1 MNTSQTQQASIH
13 QLVFFLGAVFALGSL
28 GIDSMLPSLA
38 VIAHDL
44 HLSNAN
50 QAQLVVTSFGMG
62 MGLGSLLGG
71 PLSDHHGRRQI
82 ILAGCLLYAAGAL
95 CAMCANSLTVVFI
108 ARIIQ
113 GIGASFTTVAAT
125 AWIRD
130 MHSGPL
136 MARIMSFAMAMFAM
150 MPAIAPFIGKSIASL
165 AGWRAI
171 FAVYALFG
179 AALAYHVFASIKE
192 TLTEQRVPFS
202 LRNLMRRG
210 REVLAIKQ
218 VRLAIA
224 AQTLNMAI
232 LFSTLSS
239 IQPIFDQTFNRAD
252 TFPAYFALMAIAI
265 AIAGFLNGKII
276 TKVRGKTLVY
286 SAFGLNALLSLAVLM
301 LSHQGNGVDECHFML
316 FLAWATGTFFVQGI
330 TSGNLS
336 ALALEPVGHLAG
348 VASSLVASIPMLLA
362 TPLAIFVGLAFN
374 GGPQPLELATLIF
387 SALACGIVLRMQ
399 A

>member
-1 MNTSQTQQASIH
+1 MNVTPTQHASIH
-13 QLVFFLGAVFALGSL
+13 QFVIFMGAVFALGSL

-62 MGLGSLLGG
+62 MGLGSFFGG
-71 PLSDHHGRRQI
+71 PLSDHHGRRPI

-95 CAMCANSLTVVFI
+95 SAMCANSLAVVFSG
-108 ARIIQ
+108 RIIQ

-136 MARIMSFAMAMFAM
+136 MARIMSLAMAMFAM
-150 MPAIAPFIGKSIASL
+150 MPAIAPFMGKSIASL

-179 AALAYHVFASIKE
+179 AGLAYHVFASFKE
-192 TLTEQRVPFS
+192 TLTDQRVHFS
-202 LRNLMRRG
+202 LLNLMQRG

-224 AQTLNMAI
+224 AQMLNMAI
-232 LFSTLSS
+232 LFSILSS
-239 IQPIFDQTFNRAD
+239 IQPIFDKTFNRAD
-252 TFPAYFALMAIAI
+252 TFPVYFALMAIAI
-265 AIAGFLNGKII
+265 AIAGFLNGKFI
-276 TKVRGKTLVY
+276 TKVKGKTLVY
-286 SAFGLNALLSLAVLM
+286 TAFGFNALLSLGVLM
-301 LSHQGNGVDECHFML
+301 LLPLGDWFGDASFML
-316 FLAWATGTFFVQGI
+316 FLVWATGTFFVQGI

-348 VASSLVASIPMLLA
+348 IASSLVASIPMLLA
-362 TPLAIFVGLAFN
+362 TPLAMLVGLAFN

-387 SALACGIVLRMQ
+387 SALACGVVLRLH